1 MPNEPLSSGDDLL
14 ILQLLDIVA
23 QRLHQL
29 LTQGIILE
37 GPEMIQQTQLK
48 IDRLRQQLDRL
59 RIVLRKQKESE
70 QRKRKL
76 GKQAAWHSKSHWA
89 QPNLIRPTHR
99 ELENPRGKHIYI
111 YKTLPIKFFDLYISF
126 SLGNSVNIPF
136 SSHWVYMSIEI
147 LITTLFND
155 YYKLNCYRDVL

>member
-1 MPNEPLSSGDDLL
+1 MPNEPLTSGDDTL

-23 QRLHQL
+23 QRLQQL

-59 RIVLRKQKESE
+59 RVVLRKQKESE

-76 GKQAAWHSKSHWA
+76 SKRSA
-89 QPNLIRPTHR
+89 
-99 ELENPRGKHIYI
+99 
-111 YKTLPIKFFDLYISF
+111 
-126 SLGNSVNIPF
+126 
-136 SSHWVYMSIEI
+136 
-147 LITTLFND
+147 
-155 YYKLNCYRDVL
+155 

>member
-1 MPNEPLSSGDDLL
+1 MKPPKTSTTPTTMPNEPLTSGDDTL

-59 RIVLRKQKESE
+59 RVVLRKQKESE

-76 GKQAAWHSKSHWA
+76 LKRSA
-89 QPNLIRPTHR
+89 
-99 ELENPRGKHIYI
+99 
-111 YKTLPIKFFDLYISF
+111 
-126 SLGNSVNIPF
+126 
-136 SSHWVYMSIEI
+136 
-147 LITTLFND
+147 
-155 YYKLNCYRDVL
+155 

>member
-59 RIVLRKQKESE
+59 RIVLRRQKEAD

-76 GKQAAWHSKSHWA
+76 VKQAA
-89 QPNLIRPTHR
+89 
-99 ELENPRGKHIYI
+99 
-111 YKTLPIKFFDLYISF
+111 
-126 SLGNSVNIPF
+126 
-136 SSHWVYMSIEI
+136 
-147 LITTLFND
+147 
-155 YYKLNCYRDVL
+155 

>member
-1 MPNEPLSSGDDLL
+1 MPNEPLTSGDDTL

-59 RIVLRKQKESE
+59 RVVLRKQKESE

-76 GKQAAWHSKSHWA
+76 AKRSA
-89 QPNLIRPTHR
+89 
-99 ELENPRGKHIYI
+99 
-111 YKTLPIKFFDLYISF
+111 
-126 SLGNSVNIPF
+126 
-136 SSHWVYMSIEI
+136 
-147 LITTLFND
+147 
-155 YYKLNCYRDVL
+155 

>member
-1 MPNEPLSSGDDLL
+1 MPNGPLSSGDDSL

-37 GPEMIQQTQLK
+37 GPEAIHQTQQK

-59 RIVLRKQKESE
+59 RIVLRRQKEAQ

-76 GKQAAWHSKSHWA
+76 EK
-89 QPNLIRPTHR
+89 
-99 ELENPRGKHIYI
+99 
-111 YKTLPIKFFDLYISF
+111 
-126 SLGNSVNIPF
+126 
-136 SSHWVYMSIEI
+136 
-147 LITTLFND
+147 
-155 YYKLNCYRDVL
+155 

>member
-1 MPNEPLSSGDDLL
+1 VKPPKTSTTPTTMPNEPLTSGDDTL

-76 GKQAAWHSKSHWA
+76 EK
-89 QPNLIRPTHR
+89 
-99 ELENPRGKHIYI
+99 
-111 YKTLPIKFFDLYISF
+111 
-126 SLGNSVNIPF
+126 
-136 SSHWVYMSIEI
+136 
-147 LITTLFND
+147 
-155 YYKLNCYRDVL
+155 

>member
-29 LTQGIILE
+29 LTQGMVLE
-37 GPEMIQQTQLK
+37 NQETINQTQLK

-59 RIVLRKQKESE
+59 RIVLRRQKEAD

-76 GKQAAWHSKSHWA
+76 EKWAA
-89 QPNLIRPTHR
+89 
-99 ELENPRGKHIYI
+99 
-111 YKTLPIKFFDLYISF
+111 
-126 SLGNSVNIPF
+126 
-136 SSHWVYMSIEI
+136 
-147 LITTLFND
+147 
-155 YYKLNCYRDVL
+155 

>member
-1 MPNEPLSSGDDLL
+1 MNFNELESVAKPPSTSTTPIQMPNEPLSSGDDTL

-59 RIVLRKQKESE
+59 RVVLRKQKESE

-76 GKQAAWHSKSHWA
+76 AKRSA
-89 QPNLIRPTHR
+89 
-99 ELENPRGKHIYI
+99 
-111 YKTLPIKFFDLYISF
+111 
-126 SLGNSVNIPF
+126 
-136 SSHWVYMSIEI
+136 
-147 LITTLFND
+147 
-155 YYKLNCYRDVL
+155 

>member
-29 LTQGIILE
+29 LTQGMVLE
-37 GPEMIQQTQLK
+37 NQETINQTQLK

-59 RIVLRKQKESE
+59 RVVLRKQKESE

-76 GKQAAWHSKSHWA
+76 EKWAA
-89 QPNLIRPTHR
+89 
-99 ELENPRGKHIYI
+99 
-111 YKTLPIKFFDLYISF
+111 
-126 SLGNSVNIPF
+126 
-136 SSHWVYMSIEI
+136 
-147 LITTLFND
+147 
-155 YYKLNCYRDVL
+155 

>member
-1 MPNEPLSSGDDLL
+1 MPNEPLSSGDDSL

-29 LTQGIILE
+29 LTQGMVLE
-37 GPEMIQQTQLK
+37 NQETINQTQLK

-76 GKQAAWHSKSHWA
+76 QKWAAWHRKSHQA
-89 QPNLIRPTHR
+89 HSNLIRPTHR
-99 ELENPRGKHIYI
+99 ELENPRGKHIHI
-111 YKTLPIKFFDLYISF
+111 YETLPIKFFDLYISF
-126 SLGNSVNIPF
+126 SLGNSVNTPF
-136 SSHWVYMSIEI
+136 SQYWVYMSIRI
-147 LITTLFND
+147 LIVTFFTA
-155 YYKLNCYRDVL
+155 YYF

>member
-1 MPNEPLSSGDDLL
+1 MPNEPLSSGDDSL

-29 LTQGIILE
+29 LTQGMVLE
-37 GPEMIQQTQLK
+37 NQETIHKTQLK

-76 GKQAAWHSKSHWA
+76 EK
-89 QPNLIRPTHR
+89 
-99 ELENPRGKHIYI
+99 
-111 YKTLPIKFFDLYISF
+111 
-126 SLGNSVNIPF
+126 
-136 SSHWVYMSIEI
+136 
-147 LITTLFND
+147 
-155 YYKLNCYRDVL
+155 

>member
-1 MPNEPLSSGDDLL
+1 MLWLSILSKNSKALEPNAKPHRISTPSTPMPNEPLSSGDDSL

-29 LTQGIILE
+29 LTQGMVLE
-37 GPEMIQQTQLK
+37 NQETIHQTQLK

-76 GKQAAWHSKSHWA
+76 EK
-89 QPNLIRPTHR
+89 
-99 ELENPRGKHIYI
+99 
-111 YKTLPIKFFDLYISF
+111 
-126 SLGNSVNIPF
+126 
-136 SSHWVYMSIEI
+136 
-147 LITTLFND
+147 
-155 YYKLNCYRDVL
+155 